1 MPNEIAEAHWNY
13 IKDLLLNHKIAK
25 DKINLV
31 GFHYKTAFVHG
42 YKHGQ
47 EELIEMYK
55 NKHRC
60 TDNNCCTDP
69 YEWEIKNGK

>member
-13 IKDLLLNHKIAK
+13 IKDLLLNHKISK
-25 DKINLV
+25 NEINLI

-55 NKHRC
+55 NKHRYIY
-60 TDNNCCTDP
+60 N
-69 YEWEIKNGK
+69 WEIKNGK